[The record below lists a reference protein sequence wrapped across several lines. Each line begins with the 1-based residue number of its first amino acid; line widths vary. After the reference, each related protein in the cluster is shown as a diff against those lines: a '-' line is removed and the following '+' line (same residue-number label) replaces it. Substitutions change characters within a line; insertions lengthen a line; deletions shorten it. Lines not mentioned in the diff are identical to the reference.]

1 MTDEAVPT
9 NAATSARMR
18 ATKGRG
24 TRLEERVRVALRRLG
39 YRYRVQYKPLP
50 DLRHRAD
57 FVYVGP
63 KVVVDVRGC
72 FWHGCTAHA
81 KRSRT
86 NAAFWDEKF
95 ARNRERDRQVED
107 RLTSAGWLVIVV
119 WEHDDVEAAVRR
131 ISGAVAARRPGR
143 TLGAQVN

>member
-1 MTDEAVPT
+1 MTRKPWPT
-9 NAATSARMR
+9 DVATSARMR
-18 ATKGRG
+18 ASKSHG
-24 TRLEERVRVALRRLG
+24 TRLEERVRAALRRLG

-72 FWHGCTAHA
+72 FWHGCPEHA

-86 NAAFWDEKF
+86 NEDAWEDKF
-95 ARNRERDRQVED
+95 ARNRERDRRVED

-119 WEHDDVEAAVRR
+119 WEHDDVEDAVRR
-131 ISGAVAARRPGR
+131 IADAVVVRRPGR
-143 TLGAQVN
+143 QRDAV